1 MLIDASIA
9 PLLAP
14 DAVRRHRLANGLT
27 VLVRQDRSAPVVAV
41 NTHVK
46 AGYFDEPDRV
56 AGIAHVLEHMF
67 FKGTRARGVGEI
79 ARQTKAQGGYLNAHT
94 IYDHTSYYAVLP
106 ASGFATG
113 LEIQAD
119 AYAHSVID
127 AEELAKELEVI
138 VQEVKRKRDN
148 PTALTIEGLYALLHD
163 RHRIRRWR
171 MGEEDAL
178 RTFRREDVVRF
189 YRNHYRPSNTVLV
202 IVGDVDTD
210 DALARAEAL
219 YGGLAD
225 APVERDPG
233 PVEDGPPGQRY
244 RELDGDVRQA
254 QVAMGWRTPGTH
266 HADTPRLELVAAVLG
281 TGRGSRLYRAVRER
295 ALARSVSAYDS
306 TPSELGVF
314 VVHAEGDPA
323 TLADAARAAWGE
335 LRALRDDGVRT
346 DELDRVRRIADARAL
361 RRLESMEGQASWL
374 AEWESQGGWELGEA
388 HRARLLTEDAEAVT
402 EAARRWLEPDQA
414 GAVVFRPRGGAPVA
428 ADAAAWRALLEASEV
443 APVAPTG
450 ALPDAAPAVHA
461 ARPTAE
467 RVEAGVHVFRTRR
480 GVPLLVL
487 PRPGLRVAHVG
498 WQALGG
504 ASEERDDEAG
514 LTLLMAQTALKG
526 TTRRTAEQLAEA
538 AELLG
543 GALGASVGG
552 EAFGW
557 GISVPTANLP
567 AATELL
573 ADVVQH
579 AVFDEAAFA
588 VERRAAEL
596 QLRDLRDDMYRWPM
610 RLAQQAAFDGHPYGR
625 PVGGTEASLA
635 ALTAERARAW
645 HAATVREAASVLAV
659 VGDVDPVE
667 TAALLDARFD
677 AAGVR
682 EAATIAAP
690 AWHGGAVRED
700 ARDKAQTALA
710 LLFPGPART
719 DEDRTAAQLLVGI
732 ASGLG
737 GRFFDEL
744 RDRRSLAYTVHAFAP
759 ARRCAGAFGAYIA
772 TGPAQEEEARAG
784 LLHEF
789 ARLAADG
796 VTADELE
803 RAQTYALGTHA
814 IARQSGGAVLAD
826 AVDAWL
832 LGEGLGELAAYEARV
847 RGVTL
852 ADVRRLAA
860 RHFDPARRVEGV
872 VRGEAAEPDGGAA
885 GGAGA

>member
-1 MLIDASIA
+1 MPIAPDSIA

-41 NTHVK
+41 NTYVK

-56 AGIAHVLEHMF
+56 TGIAHVLEHMF
-67 FKGTRARGVGEI
+67 FKGTQARGVGEI

-127 AEELAKELEVI
+127 AEELARELEVI
-138 VQEVKRKRDN
+138 IQEVKRKRDN

-178 RTFRREDVVRF
+178 RQFTREEVVRF
-189 YRNHYRPSNTVLV
+189 YRNHYRPSNTILV
-202 IVGDVDTD
+202 IVGDVDVD

-219 YGGLAD
+219 YGTLAD

-233 PVEDGPPGQRY
+233 PVEDGPPGLRY

-254 QVAMGWRTPGTH
+254 QAAMGWRSPGTH
-266 HADTPRLELVAAVLG
+266 HDDTPRLELAAAVLG

-295 ALARSVSAYDS
+295 SLARSVSAYDS
-306 TPSELGVF
+306 TPTELGVF
-314 VVHAEGDPA
+314 VVHVEGDPA
-323 TLADAARAAWGE
+323 TLPDAARAAWRE
-335 LRALRDDGVRT
+335 VDALRDDGVHAE
-346 DELDRVRRIADARAL
+346 ELDRVRRIVDARGL
-361 RRLESMEGQASWL
+361 RRLESMEGQANWL
-374 AEWESQGGWELGEA
+374 AEWEAQGGWELGER
-388 HRARLLTEDAEAVT
+388 HRARLLTEEADAVT
-402 EAARRWLEPDQA
+402 EAARRWLDPDQL
-414 GAVVFRPRGGAPVA
+414 GTVVFRPRGAPPVA
-428 ADAAAWRALLEASEV
+428 TDAPGWRAVLDASDV
-443 APVAPTG
+443 APVAMTG
-450 ALPDAAPAVHA
+450 ALPAGAPAVVA
-461 ARPTAE
+461 SRPTAE

-487 PRPGLRVAHVG
+487 PKPGLRIAHLG

-504 ASEERDDEAG
+504 ASEEGDDEAG
-514 LTLLMAQTALKG
+514 LTALMAQTALKG
-526 TTRRTAEQLAEA
+526 TTRRTAAQLAEA

-543 GALGASVGG
+543 GSLGASVGG

-567 AATELL
+567 AAAELL

-579 AVFDEAAFA
+579 PVFDEAAFE

-596 QLRDLRDDMYRWPM
+596 QLRELRDDMYRWPL
-610 RLAQQAAFDGHPYGR
+610 RLAQEAAYDGHPYGR
-625 PVGGTEASLA
+625 PVGGHEATLA
-635 ALTAERARAW
+635 ALGAGRLRDW
-645 HAATVREAASVLAV
+645 HAAAVREAAAVLAV

-667 TAALLDARFD
+667 TAALVDAHFD
-677 AAGVR
+677 ALSMREGATLRAPTWRAGASR
-682 EAATIAAP
+682 S
-690 AWHGGAVRED
+690 D

-710 LLFPGPART
+710 LLFPGPARN
-719 DEDRTAAQLLVGI
+719 DADRTAAQLLVGI

-744 RDRRSLAYTVHAFAP
+744 RDRRSLAYTVQAFSAP
-759 ARRCAGAFGAYIA
+759 RRLGGLLGAYIA
-772 TGPAQEEEARAG
+772 TSPEREAEAREG
-784 LLHEF
+784 LLAEF
-789 ARLAADG
+789 ARLVDAPVG
-796 VTADELE
+796 DEELR

-814 IARQSGGAVLAD
+814 IARQGGGALLGD
-826 AVDAWL
+826 LVDAWL
-832 LGEGLGELAAYEARV
+832 LGDGLAELERFEARV
-847 RGVTL
+847 REVTP
-852 ADVRRLAA
+852 ARIQAMAARSLAA
-860 RHFDPARRVEGV
+860 AHVEGI
-872 VRGEAAEPDGGAA
+872 VRGTGGAA
-885 GGAGA
+885 AG